1 MAAKG
6 KVPACIVCSRQLE
19 GGLLEWPQFPF
30 CSQRCKL
37 VDLGRW
43 FNEEHRLSRPL
54 NAADFSG
61 MDEMPGDIDPDRP
74 HGTDRAT

>member
-1 MAAKG
+1 MDPSSSLVVRCPQCGQHGTWFAARWG
-6 KVPACIVCSRQLE
+6 
-19 GGLLEWPQFPF
+19 PF
-30 CSQRCKL
+30 CSERCRL

-74 HGTDRAT
+74 NSAT

>member
-43 FNEEHRLSRPL
+43 FEESHTLPAGPRTAQEIAEEIEELEARRMEL
-54 NAADFSG
+54 ESG
-61 MDEMPGDIDPDRP
+61 EEG
-74 HGTDRAT
+74 

>member
-43 FNEEHRLSRPL
+43 FEESYTLPAGPRTAQEIAEEIEELEARRMEL
-54 NAADFSG
+54 ESG
-61 MDEMPGDIDPDRP
+61 EEG
-74 HGTDRAT
+74 